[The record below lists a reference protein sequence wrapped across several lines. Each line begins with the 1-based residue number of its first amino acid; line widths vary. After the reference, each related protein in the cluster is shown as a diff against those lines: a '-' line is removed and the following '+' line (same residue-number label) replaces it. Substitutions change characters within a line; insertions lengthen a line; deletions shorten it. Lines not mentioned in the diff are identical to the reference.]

1 MVDANSQNLVPENKE
16 QATGQNRV
24 RGQLGGIT
32 RPRLDIQE
40 TDSTYFLYVD
50 MPGVDETTAEV
61 LVEKNI
67 LSIKGTANLFEPEGF
82 EAVYRESGQRYYE
95 RFIRLP
101 EEVEAPRLQA
111 TVKNGV
117 LKITLP
123 KAAQAQ
129 TIRVPVNAG

>member
-1 MVDANSQNLVPENKE
+1 MVDTNSQNLVPENNE
-16 QATGQNRV
+16 QAAGQNRV

-50 MPGVDETTAEV
+50 MPGVDETTTEV
-61 LVEKNI
+61 LVEKNV
-67 LSIKGTANLFEPEGF
+67 LTIKGTANLFEPEGF

-95 RFIRLP
+95 RHIRLP
-101 EEVEAPRLQA
+101 EEVEATRLQA

-129 TIRVPVNAG
+129 TIRVQVNAG